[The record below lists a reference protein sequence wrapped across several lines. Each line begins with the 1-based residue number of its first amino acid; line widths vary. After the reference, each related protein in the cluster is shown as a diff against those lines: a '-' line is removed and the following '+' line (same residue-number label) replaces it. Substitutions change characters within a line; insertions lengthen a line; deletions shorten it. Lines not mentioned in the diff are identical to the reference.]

1 MWEANV
7 VNLFYVQVFPN
18 VFSLAGVAGI
28 FHAKLTEQDYFN
40 PKLDDENTQAE
51 EKCMLSGT
59 NKYTS

>member
-1 MWEANV
+1 M
-7 VNLFYVQVFPN
+7 
-18 VFSLAGVAGI
+18 AGI

-59 NKYTS
+59 RKYTS